1 MHMIIWSNNTA
12 AVRWGSECRLPAF
25 AALPVRA
32 PASFAV
38 DGRGKRR
45 ETISA
50 GGGADGVDGVDGLAR
65 LAREEVAEPPDGS
78 SAVSITYQT
87 GCGQKGW

>member
-1 MHMIIWSNNTA
+1 MT
-12 AVRWGSECRLPAF
+12 AF
-25 AALPVRA
+25 AALPVLA

-50 GGGADGVDGVDGLAR
+50 GSGADGVDGLAR
-65 LAREEVAEPPDGS
+65 LAREEVAEPPDGG
-78 SAVSITYQT
+78 SAVSITYQSR
-87 GCGQKGW
+87 CG